1 MARDYNI
8 LLADDHALVRGGIR
22 GLLERLPGIKVI
34 AEVSDGRAAVTYV
47 QLKAPDMIVMD
58 VSMPGLN
65 GLDATAS
72 ITHDHPEVKI
82 LVLSMHASEDYVLKA
97 LGAGASGY
105 LLKDAATEELSVA
118 IDAIRRGETYLSST
132 LPKNLLTRHL
142 DQLANPRFEVV
153 KALTPRM
160 REILQLIA
168 EGKSSKEIAYLLN
181 LSIKTIETHRMHMM
195 ARLDIHD
202 VAGLVRYAL
211 RHGMISPEN

>member
-47 QLKAPDMIVMD
+47 QLKAPDMVVMD

-65 GLDATAS
+65 GLDATTN
-72 ITHDHPEVKI
+72 ITRDYPAVKV
-82 LVLSMHASEDYVLKA
+82 LMLSMHAGEDYVLKA

-105 LLKDAATEELSVA
+105 LLKDAATEELGVA

>member
-1 MARDYNI
+1 MPRDYNI

-47 QLKAPDMIVMD
+47 QLKAPDMVVMD

-65 GLDATAS
+65 GLDATTN
-72 ITHDHPEVKI
+72 ITHDFPAVKVLI
-82 LVLSMHASEDYVLKA
+82 LSMHAGEDYVLKA

-105 LLKDAATEELSVA
+105 LLKDAATEELGVA